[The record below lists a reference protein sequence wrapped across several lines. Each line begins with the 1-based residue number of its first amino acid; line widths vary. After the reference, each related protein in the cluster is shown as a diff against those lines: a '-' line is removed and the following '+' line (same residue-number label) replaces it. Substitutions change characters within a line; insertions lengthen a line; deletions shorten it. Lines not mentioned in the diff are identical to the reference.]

1 MSSLKNFLKFAIYVF
16 LILFILGIIVVGISY
31 LTSPPSLA
39 GNNDKVSLDIGQDGY
54 LIATIDNALEYK
66 SENIPD
72 GEVNA
77 SNHIVKWKDARNIS
91 YVDSV
96 GKKCYVI
103 VWKAPLNDM
112 NLDVDNMSKIS
123 HAYGSIFNQNH
134 MFAVYY
140 LQYNPQNKMVYGIIL
155 DNNRHNYGLSD
166 LLYNILK
173 LNKSDVNYHEYSSYD
188 SSYGRYGVDTS
199 PSTIARNDPDWYYDH
214 YEYGDNYYID
224 DYLESHGYD

>member
-1 MSSLKNFLKFAIYVF
+1 MSTLKNFLKFAIFVF
-16 LILFILGIIVVGISY
+16 FVLLIFIFIVGSIGY
-31 LTSPPSLA
+31 LTSPPSIA

-54 LIATIDNALEYK
+54 LIGTIDNALQYK
-66 SENIPD
+66 SENIAD

-77 SNHIVKWKDARNIS
+77 SNLIVKWKDARNIS
-91 YVDSV
+91 YVDNA

-103 VWKAPLNDM
+103 VWKASLNDM
-112 NLDVDNMSKIS
+112 NLDVENMSKI
-123 HAYGSIFNQNH
+123 ARDYGEIFNQNH

-140 LQYNPQNKMVYGIIL
+140 LQYNPQNNMVYGIIL
-155 DNNRHNYGLSD
+155 DNNRHNYDLSD

-173 LNKSDVNYHEYSSYD
+173 LNKSDVNYHEYYSSD
-188 SSYGRYGVDTS
+188 SSYSRYGVDTS

-224 DYLESHGYD
+224 DYLESEGYD